1 MGIVQIINVIVM
13 IVRYAPQAIGIIKEL
28 LQMLNVLKNDPT
40 LNNKEVLKE
49 FQEGLRELQ
58 DKKDVSRLVA
68 LHKRITGL

>member
-1 MGIVQIINVIVM
+1 
-13 IVRYAPQAIGIIKEL
+13 
-28 LQMLNVLKNDPT
+28 MLNVLKNDPT